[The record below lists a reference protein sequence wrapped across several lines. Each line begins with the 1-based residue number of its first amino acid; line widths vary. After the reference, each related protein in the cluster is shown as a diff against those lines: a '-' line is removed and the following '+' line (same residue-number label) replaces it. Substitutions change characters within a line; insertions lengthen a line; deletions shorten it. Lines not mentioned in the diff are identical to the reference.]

1 MASTATIR
9 LRIELQGT
17 GENLNTW
24 GQKLNA
30 SALALFDTA
39 IAGVTAFT
47 LSGPKTLTSTNY
59 VADEARSAVLHV
71 TGGTGGTITV
81 PGVEKTYMVRNG
93 ASGAVTVTAGGI
105 TASIAAGDVG
115 YVFTNGT
122 DVYALRVTDYG
133 SSALLSSFVP
143 TLGNH
148 LVNKTYADGL
158 ALSSALPG
166 QAGNNGK
173 FITTDGTTASWVAI
187 TSTTVGLGNVEN
199 KSSATIRGELT
210 SGNVTSALGYT
221 PTSVVGATGSLTPSA
236 FKAAIL
242 LDNVDNTSD
251 AGKPV
256 STAQQTALNL
266 KANLASPALTGAPTA
281 PTATLGTNTT
291 QIATTEFVQTAVADS
306 ASGAV
311 SFIYTP
317 TGAYI
322 LGDRFPLVD
331 TGNNVG
337 TADRLYATPLSKK
350 MTADAMVAHLNA
362 ATASSTFIIG
372 IYAADGTDN
381 GPGTLIE
388 QSGTIS
394 GNTTGTIVSTL
405 AGDQAIT
412 EPVWLVIQ
420 TGATP
425 PKFAPGSS
433 SGGDVN
439 LNKDWPQTSL
449 SALVKEAGF
458 YFNRTFAVLPGTFP
472 GTART
477 GAVTSN
483 LPVMALRQT

>member
-24 GQKLNA
+24 GQKLNT
-30 SALALFDTA
+30 SALALLDTA

-59 VADEARSAVLHV
+59 VADEARSAVLHI

-93 ASGAVTVTAGGI
+93 ASGVVTITAGGT

-122 DVYALRVTDYG
+122 DVYALKVTDYG

-166 QAGNNGK
+166 QSGNNGK
-173 FITTDGTTASWVAI
+173 FITTDGTTASWASI

-210 SGNVTSALGYT
+210 SGNVTTALGYT
-221 PTSVVGATGSLTPSA
+221 PTSVVGLTGSQTPAA
-236 FKAAIL
+236 FRAGLGITIADVTGLQAA
-242 LDNVDNTSD
+242 LDL
-251 AGKPV
+251 K
-256 STAQQTALNL
+256 STI
-266 KANLASPALTGAPTA
+266 ASPTFTGTPAA
-281 PTATLGTNTT
+281 PTATPGTNTT
-291 QIATTEFVQTAVADS
+291 QLATTEFVQTAVADS

-337 TADRLYATPLSKK
+337 AVSRLYATPLSKK

-362 ATASSTFIIG
+362 AVASSTFIIG

-381 GPGTLIE
+381 GPGTLIA

-420 TGATP
+420 TGATAP
-425 PKFAPGSS
+425 SFAPGSA